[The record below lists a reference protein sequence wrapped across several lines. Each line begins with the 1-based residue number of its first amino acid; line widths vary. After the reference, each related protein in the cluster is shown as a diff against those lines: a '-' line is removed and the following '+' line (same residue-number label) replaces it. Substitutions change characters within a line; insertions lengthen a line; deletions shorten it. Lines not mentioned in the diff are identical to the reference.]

1 MAEAFAA
8 LIGLG
13 NPGPEYVDSR
23 HNAGFW
29 FVERA
34 AERFGCPWRHEPKLS
49 AIAGRACVEGVNIW
63 LIKPLTFMNASGTT
77 VRSLCRYYRLAITQV
92 LVVHDELDL
101 APGVVRLK
109 RGGGAGGHNGLS
121 DIIAE
126 MGADFWRLRLGIG
139 RPAPR
144 RDLVPYVLGRPPQS
158 EREAIEA
165 ALLRGLDMLPL
176 IVKGESERAMN
187 LLHRT
192 DGEASHGA

>member
-8 LIGLG
+8 LVGLG
-13 NPGPEYVDSR
+13 NPGSEYVDTR

-34 AERFGCPWRHEPKLS
+34 AERFGCSWRHEPKFS
-49 AIAGRACVEGVNIW
+49 AVAGRVCVEGVDLW
-63 LIKPLTFMNASGTT
+63 LIKPLTFMNESGTT
-77 VRSLCRYYRLAITQV
+77 VRSLCRYYRLAPTQV
-92 LVVHDELDL
+92 LVAHDELDL

-144 RDLVPYVLGRPPQS
+144 RDLIPYVLGRPPQS
-158 EREAIEA
+158 ERESIEA
-165 ALLRGLDMLPL
+165 ALLRGLDVLPL
-176 IVKGESERAMN
+176 IIKGESERAMN

-192 DGEASHGA
+192 DGEALHGA